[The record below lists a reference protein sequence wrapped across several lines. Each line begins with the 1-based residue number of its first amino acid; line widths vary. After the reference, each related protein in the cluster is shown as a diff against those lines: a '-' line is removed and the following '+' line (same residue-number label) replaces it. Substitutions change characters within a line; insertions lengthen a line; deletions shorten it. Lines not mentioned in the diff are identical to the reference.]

1 MILTPQT
8 EVLYFFPLKGK
19 RTGSLFSGGISMTS
33 ASEKVSKIALITG
46 ASSGIGQA
54 IALRL
59 ARDGY
64 RVLVHYRTG
73 RTGAE
78 QTLAAIREAGG
89 EGDLIQFDVGDP
101 TAVETALEAHA
112 KEFPGHPLDVLV
124 NNAGIHHDTLFGM
137 MSNEAFDSVMRT
149 NVNGPFYL
157 MRWCVRKM
165 LRVRSGSIVN
175 IASLAGQTGN
185 AGQANYAASK
195 AALIAMTK
203 SLAMEVGAR
212 GIRVN
217 AVAPGLIE
225 TDMIANIPHL
235 DEIKK
240 RIPLGRFGK
249 VAEVSGVVS
258 FLCSEDAAY
267 ITGHTIS
274 VNGGLF
280 PS

>member
-1 MILTPQT
+1 MAPAVKL
-8 EVLYFFPLKGK
+8 
-19 RTGSLFSGGISMTS
+19 
-33 ASEKVSKIALITG
+33 ALVTG
-46 ASSGIGQA
+46 ASSGIGKG

-64 RVLVHYRTG
+64 RVLVHYNSG
-73 RTGAE
+73 RAGAE
-78 QTLAAIREAGG
+78 HTLEAIRSAGG
-89 EGDLIQFDVGDP
+89 EGDLIQFDVGDAA
-101 TAVETALEAHA
+101 AVEAALESHA
-112 KEFPGHPLDVLV
+112 KEFPNLPISVLV
-124 NNAGIHHDTLFGM
+124 NNAGVHNDTLLGI

-165 LRVRSGSIVN
+165 LRARAGTIVN

-203 SLAMEVGAR
+203 TLAMEVGTR

-225 TDMIANIPHL
+225 TDMISEIPQIG
-235 DEIKK
+235 EMVK
-240 RIPLGRFGK
+240 RIPLGRVGTVDE
-249 VAEVSGVVS
+249 VAGVVS
-258 FLCSEDAAY
+258 FLCSPDAGY

>member
-1 MILTPQT
+1 MSTTPA
-8 EVLYFFPLKGK
+8 VKL
-19 RTGSLFSGGISMTS
+19 
-33 ASEKVSKIALITG
+33 ALVTG
-46 ASSGIGQA
+46 ASSGIGKG

-64 RVLVHYRTG
+64 RVLVHYNSG

-78 QTLAAIREAGG
+78 NTLASIRAAGG
-89 EGDLIQFDVGDP
+89 EGDLIQFDVGDAA
-101 TAVETALEAHA
+101 AVEAALEAHA
-112 KEFPGHPLDVLV
+112 KEFPNLPISVLV
-124 NNAGIHHDTLFGM
+124 NNAGVHNDTLLGI

-165 LRVRSGSIVN
+165 LRARAGTIVN

-185 AGQANYAASK
+185 PGQANYAASK

-203 SLAMEVGAR
+203 TLAMEVGTR

-225 TDMIANIPHL
+225 TDMISEIPQIG
-235 DEIKK
+235 EMVK
-240 RIPLGRFGK
+240 RIPLGRVGTVDE
-249 VAEVSGVVS
+249 VAGVVS
-258 FLCSEDAAY
+258 FLCSPDAGY

>member
-1 MILTPQT
+1 MNAP
-8 EVLYFFPLKGK
+8 P
-19 RTGSLFSGGISMTS
+19 
-33 ASEKVSKIALITG
+33 EKLALVTG

-59 ARDGY
+59 ARDGF
-64 RVLVHYRTG
+64 RILVHYNTG
-73 RTGAE
+73 RAGADV
-78 QTLAAIREAGG
+78 TLAAIREAGG
-89 EGDLIQFDVGDP
+89 TADLIQFDVTDP
-101 TAVETALEAHA
+101 AAIDTALDAHA
-112 KEFPGHPLDVLV
+112 KEFPNLPISVLV
-124 NNAGIHHDTLFGM
+124 NNAGRTADTLLGL

-165 LRVRSGSIVN
+165 LRARKGSIVN

-203 SLAMEVGAR
+203 TLAMEVGVR

-217 AVAPGLIE
+217 AVSPGLIE
-225 TDMIANIPHL
+225 TDMIAEIPQI
-235 DEIKK
+235 ERIIE
-240 RIPLGRFGK
+240 RIPLGRVGK
-249 VAEVSGVVS
+249 VEEVSGVVS
-258 FLCSEDAAY
+258 FLCSPDATY
-267 ITGHTIS
+267 ITGQTIS

-280 PS
+280 PA

>member
-1 MILTPQT
+1 
-8 EVLYFFPLKGK
+8 
-19 RTGSLFSGGISMTS
+19 MTLAPERS
-33 ASEKVSKIALITG
+33 QKTALVTG
-46 ASSGIGQA
+46 ASSGIGRG

-64 RVLVHYRTG
+64 RVLVHYNRG

-78 QTLAAIREAGG
+78 KTLSEIRAAGG
-89 EGDLIQFDVGDP
+89 EGSLIQFDVADP
-101 TAVETALEAHA
+101 AAVEAALEAHQ
-112 KEFPGHPLDVLV
+112 KEFPELSIGVLV
-124 NNAGIHHDTLFGM
+124 NNAGMHQDTLLGL

-149 NVNGPFYL
+149 NVHGPFYL

-165 LRVRSGSIVN
+165 LRARSGSIVN

-185 AGQANYAASK
+185 PGQANYAASK

-203 SLAMEVGAR
+203 TLASEVGSR

-225 TDMIANIPHL
+225 TDMISEIPQI
-235 DEIKK
+235 EKMIE
-240 RIPLGRFGK
+240 RIPLGRVGRVDE
-249 VAEVSGVVS
+249 VAGVVS
-258 FLCSEDAAY
+258 FLCSPDAGY
-267 ITGHTIS
+267 VTGHTIS

>member
-1 MILTPQT
+1 M
-8 EVLYFFPLKGK
+8 K
-19 RTGSLFSGGISMTS
+19 S
-33 ASEKVSKIALITG
+33 APHLALVTG
-46 ASSGIGQA
+46 ASSGIGRG

-64 RVLVHYRTG
+64 RVLVHYRSG
-73 RTGAE
+73 RAGAE
-78 QTLAAIREAGG
+78 ETLATIRAAGG

-101 TAVETALEAHA
+101 AAVEAALEAHA
-112 KEFPGHPLDVLV
+112 KEFPERPISVLV
-124 NNAGIHHDTLFGM
+124 NNAGIHSDTLLGL
-137 MSNEAFDSVMRT
+137 MSNDAFDSVMRT

-157 MRWCVRKM
+157 MRWCARRM
-165 LRVRSGSIVN
+165 LRARAGTIVN

-203 SLAMEVGAR
+203 SLAMEVGSR

-217 AVAPGLIE
+217 AVSPGLIE
-225 TDMIANIPHL
+225 TDMIAEIPRL
-235 DEIKK
+235 DELVK
-240 RIPLGRFGK
+240 RVPLGRVGTVDE
-249 VAEVSGVVS
+249 VAGVVS
-258 FLCSEDAAY
+258 FLCSPDAGY

-274 VNGGLF
+274 VNGGLY